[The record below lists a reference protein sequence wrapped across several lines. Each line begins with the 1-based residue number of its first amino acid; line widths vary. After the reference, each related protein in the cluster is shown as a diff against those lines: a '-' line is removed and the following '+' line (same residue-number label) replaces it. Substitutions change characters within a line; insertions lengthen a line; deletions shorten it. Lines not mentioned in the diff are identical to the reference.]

1 MSFVSELKRR
11 KVFQVAAVY
20 LVVAW
25 LIMQVVD
32 VVNEPLRLPEW
43 FATVAI
49 LIVAI
54 GFPIALI
61 LSWAFD
67 LTPEG
72 VVKDQGST
80 APTRSDG
87 RRIEYVFIGLLI
99 VAVGWLSYREVG
111 PTRPVDQG
119 DVLPNSVAV
128 LPFTNLSADPE
139 DAFFAAGIHD
149 TILHE
154 LAKITDMNVIA
165 RTSVLPYGDGQTPIA
180 QIAEELNVETIM
192 EGTVQY
198 AEGQVRIT
206 VQLINPETGSHIWSG
221 NYDRAFADI
230 FVIQSEIASRI
241 AVALEAE
248 LSPAEQES
256 IARRPTDSAAAYAL
270 YLNASD
276 AESRAAALSYLDRAI
291 AIDPGFAL
299 AYATK
304 ARIIGSGYV
313 REVAEAAQRAPETA
327 ADVAEELE
335 RLVLSTAEQ
344 ALGLN
349 PDLGLAYS
357 ALGLMHMRRW
367 RRQESEDAFSRALA
381 LSPNDPEV
389 LTSSSLFHSLTGQ
402 HDDAIYLAQRAI
414 QIDPAN
420 SSDNLALAH
429 FFAGEY
435 EAAAFLLRQLIADN
449 PTTALYFRLAEVETA
464 SGDYS
469 AALEHVQIR
478 DQAGDWGVP
487 GGIVRSAYVY
497 SIIGRQEDAVRVV
510 ALLQDLAPSLVQQAT
525 EQLVIGD
532 ATESLRLLQEAVA
545 TPLPLPGNT
554 LSMILK
560 HNIYA
565 DPILDQPEFVEV
577 RSRLGFRE

>member
-1 MSFVSELKRR
+1 
-11 KVFQVAAVY
+11 
-20 LVVAW
+20 
-25 LIMQVVD
+25 
-32 VVNEPLRLPEW
+32 LPEW

-61 LSWAFD
+61 LSWAFG

-72 VVKDQGST
+72 VVRDQGSNV
-80 APTRSDG
+80 AVQSSG
-87 RRIEYVFIGLLI
+87 RRIEYVLIGLLV
-99 VAVGWLSYREVG
+99 VAVGWLAYRVETMPSV
-111 PTRPVDQG
+111 PRVEIVAEDS
-119 DVLPNSVAV
+119 DSEILSNSVAV
-128 LPFTNLSADPE
+128 LPFENLSLDPQN
-139 DAFFAAGIHD
+139 AFFAIGIHD
-149 TILHE
+149 TILNE
-154 LAKITDMNVIA
+154 LAKIADLNVIA
-165 RTSVLPYGDGQTPIA
+165 RTSVLRYADGQTPIA
-180 QIAEELNVETIM
+180 QIADELNVETVM

-304 ARIIGSGYV
+304 ARIIGNGYV

-402 HDDAIYLAQRAI
+402 HDDAIHLAQRAVE
-414 QIDPAN
+414 IDPAN
-420 SSDNLALAH
+420 SSNSLALAH
-429 FFAGEY
+429 FYAGEY
-435 EAAAFLLRQLIADN
+435 EAAAFLLRQLISDN
-449 PTTALYFRLAEVETA
+449 PTTGRYSFLAEIETA

-478 DQAGDWGVP
+478 DQAGDWGAP

-510 ALLQDLAPSLVQQAT
+510 ALLRDRSPSLVQQAA
-525 EQLVIGD
+525 EHLLIGD
-532 ATESLRLLQEAVA
+532 TVESLRLLQEAVA